1 MHEVETQLNQLS
13 GSNQDLSPGGVK
25 ENLRHSTSDLS
36 MASDSTGKQKKKKNL
51 VASRGYLQKSFQFYM
66 IMIPLPRATKITA
79 LNFTITVL

>member
-36 MASDSTGKQKKKKNL
+36 MASDSTGKQKKKKKL
-51 VASRGYLQKSFQFYM
+51 SCIKWILAKIIPILYDYDSF
-66 IMIPLPRATKITA
+66 A
-79 LNFTITVL
+79 